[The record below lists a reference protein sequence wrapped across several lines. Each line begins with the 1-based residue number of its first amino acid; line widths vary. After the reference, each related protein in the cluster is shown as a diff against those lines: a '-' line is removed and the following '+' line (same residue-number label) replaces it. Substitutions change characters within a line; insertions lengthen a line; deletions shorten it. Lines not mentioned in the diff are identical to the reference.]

1 MSRKRKEPY
10 VPQEYK
16 DLLNEYFRQSP
27 KSVYGVMNSSAMY
40 WRSWLLKKIF
50 SAIEYTGFPD
60 TWELDYFNEHL
71 FLDGVICIT
80 DTEIG
85 VLPLQTGYT
94 GINVFNEPTDCVI
107 ANVVLGSFEK
117 KIGSECALVKLQY
130 NYHGVQDILDRYSEL
145 LASCD
150 SAMAVNLMNSKVSNV
165 FMAQNEAQA
174 ATMKQIYD
182 KISSGEPAVFVR
194 EAQFNGNEDV
204 YNFPIKQSYV
214 ASDIEELQTMIK
226 RQFYQEIGIN
236 AINSYKHERQT
247 SDEVDAG
254 DEEKLI
260 SIQHWLDN
268 IRQGFSVANKLFGL
282 NLGVKLRSYTLPT
295 QNEPNLNAE
304 ETDNELQ

>member
-295 QNEPNLNAE
+295 QNEPNSNAE

>member
-16 DLLNEYFRQSP
+16 DLVNEYFRQSP

-40 WRSWLLKKIF
+40 WRNWLLKKIF

-60 TWELDYFNEHL
+60 SWEIDYFNEHL

-80 DTEIG
+80 DTAMG

-94 GINVFNEPTDCVI
+94 GVNVFNEPTECVI
-107 ANVVLGSFEK
+107 ANVVLGNLRK
-117 KIGSECALVKLQY
+117 KIGTECSLVKLQF
-130 NYHGVQDILDRYSEL
+130 NYHGVHEMIDRYSEL

-204 YNFPIKQSYV
+204 YNFPIKQMFV

-226 RQFYQEIGIN
+226 RQFFQEIGIN

-247 SDEVDAG
+247 SSEVDAG
-254 DEEKLI
+254 DEEKMI
-260 SIQHWLDN
+260 SIQHWIDN
-268 IRQGFSVANKLFGL
+268 INAGFRVANKLFNL
-282 NLGVKLRSYTLPT
+282 NLGVKLRSYALPAE
-295 QNEPNLNAE
+295 NEP
-304 ETDNELQ
+304 ETSSDEVNNEL

>member
-27 KSVYGVMNSSAMY
+27 KSVYGVMNSSAIY
-40 WRSWLLKKIF
+40 WRNWLLKKIF

-60 TWELDYFNEHL
+60 SWEIDYFNEHL

-80 DTEIG
+80 DTEMG
-85 VLPLQTGYT
+85 VLPLQTGYA
-94 GINVFNEPTDCVI
+94 GINVFNEPTECVI
-107 ANVVLGSFEK
+107 ANVVLGNLRK
-117 KIGSECALVKLQY
+117 KIGTECSLVKLQF
-130 NYHGVQDILDRYSEL
+130 NYHGVHEMIDRYSEL

-150 SAMAVNLMNSKVSNV
+150 SAMAVNLMNSKVANV

-204 YNFPIKQSYV
+204 YNFPIKQMFV

-226 RQFYQEIGIN
+226 RQFFQEIGIN

-247 SDEVDAG
+247 SSEVDAG
-254 DEEKLI
+254 DEEKMI
-260 SIQHWLDN
+260 SIQHWIDN
-268 IRQGFSVANKLFGL
+268 INAGFRVANKLFNL
-282 NLGVKLRSYTLPT
+282 NLGVKLRSYALPAV
-295 QNEPNLNAE
+295 NEP
-304 ETDNELQ
+304 ETSPNEVNNEL

>member
-16 DLLNEYFRQSP
+16 DLLNEYFKQSP

-150 SAMAVNLMNSKVSNV
+150 SAMAVNLMNSKVSSV

-194 EAQFNGNEDV
+194 ESQFNGNEDV
-204 YNFPIKQSYV
+204 YNFPIKQSYI

-268 IRQGFSVANKLFGL
+268 IRQGFSVANRLFGL
-282 NLGVKLRSYTLPT
+282 NLGVKLRSYTLPN

>member
-94 GINVFNEPTDCVI
+94 GVNVFNEPTDCVI

-117 KIGSECALVKLQY
+117 KIGTECALVKLQY

-268 IRQGFSVANKLFGL
+268 IRQGFSVANRLFGL

-304 ETDNELQ
+304 EADNELQ

>member
-1 MSRKRKEPY
+1 MSRKKTQH
-10 VPQEYK
+10 VPQEYQ
-16 DLLNEYFRQSP
+16 DLLNEYFRQAP
-27 KSVYGVMNSSAMY
+27 KSVYGIMNSSAMY

-50 SAIEYTGFPD
+50 SVVEYSGFPD
-60 TWELDYFNEHL
+60 TWEIDYFNEHL

-80 DTEIG
+80 DTEMG

-107 ANVVLGSFEK
+107 ANVVLGNFNK
-117 KIGSECALVKLQY
+117 KIGTECSLVKLQY
-130 NYHGVQDILDRYSEL
+130 NYHGVSDMIDRYSEL

-150 SAMAVNLMNSKVSNV
+150 SAMAVNLMNSKVSHV

-174 ATMKQIYD
+174 ATMKVIYD
-182 KISSGEPAVFVR
+182 KLSSGEPAVFVR

-204 YNFPIKQSYV
+204 YSFPVKQMFV

-247 SDEVDAG
+247 SSEVDAG

-260 SIQHWLDN
+260 SIQHWIDN
-268 IRQGFSVANKLFGL
+268 IQEGFNVANKLFGL
-282 NLGVKLRSYTLPT
+282 NLGVKLRSYALEG
-295 QNEPNLNAE
+295 QEGANNEPE
-304 ETDNELQ
+304 QPDTV